1 MELELFLAAILVLGL
16 LVMSVLDFA
25 LGAVN
30 KIALRRITENREGQ
44 QRQLT
49 EALSEARAEV
59 LMVIHITIQT
69 LLVALAVL
77 LTGTFLSFPL
87 PFIVALPLAAATTLI
102 LVLTFRQLVPRAIA
116 LRSPDDVLER
126 LIPLLAIPYFILRPL
141 ARLISTLLNRFHQWD
156 EIDEIETEE
165 EEEASEDE
173 IQAFID
179 AGQEEGI
186 LEQDEGVMIQSIVQF
201 GDKVALEVMTPRT
214 QITAADVA
222 WTFDRFVSQILSSK
236 HSRMPV
242 YRDELDN
249 IEGVIHER
257 DLLRLNRSGGAP
269 DSLRPFLQ
277 PVHFVPET
285 KPIDDL
291 LEEMKSDGQQL
302 VLVVD
307 EYGGVSGLITI
318 EDLLEEIV
326 GEISDSPGAESAK
339 LLDEG
344 RGSYLVPGIT
354 ELDVLDARLGVT
366 AFPDTECTT
375 VSGAV
380 VELFGRLPLSGERIR
395 HERLAIEVV
404 DADRRKVRSLR
415 IRTLASKSG

>member
-1 MELELFLAAILVLGL
+1 MLIEIQLFIAAILVVGL
-16 LVMSVLDFA
+16 FVMSVLDFA
-25 LGAVN
+25 LAGVN
-30 KIALRRITENREGQ
+30 KIALRRITESRQGR

-49 EALSEARAEV
+49 KALGEVRAEV
-59 LMVIHITIQT
+59 LLVIHITIQT

-77 LTGTFLSFPL
+77 LTGTFLGYPL
-87 PFIVALPLAAATTLI
+87 PLFVALLLAMVTTLI
-102 LVLTFRQLVPRAIA
+102 IVLAFRQLVPRAIA
-116 LRSPDDVLER
+116 LRDPDEVLDR
-126 LIPLLAIPYFILRPL
+126 FIPILAIPYFVLRPL
-141 ARLISTLLNRFHQWD
+141 ARLITTMLNRFQQWD
-156 EIDEIETEE
+156 EDETEE
-165 EEEASEDE
+165 EEEASEEE

-222 WTFDRFVSQILSSK
+222 WGFDKFVSEILSTR

-249 IEGVIHER
+249 IEGFIHER
-257 DLLRLNRSGGAP
+257 DLLRLTRSDAP
-269 DSLRPFLQ
+269 PESLRPFLQ

-291 LEEMKSDGQQL
+291 LEEMKSHRKQL

-307 EYGGVSGLITI
+307 EYGGISGLITI

-326 GEISDSPGAESAK
+326 GEISDSPDSDRAK
-339 LLDEG
+339 LVDEG
-344 RGSYLVPGIT
+344 RGSYLVPGAT
-354 ELDVLDARLGVT
+354 ELDVLDTSIGLT
-366 AFPDTECTT
+366 AFPETECTT

-380 VELFGRLPLSGERIR
+380 VELFGRLPLPGERIR
-395 HERLAIEVV
+395 NGELTIEVV

>member
-1 MELELFLAAILVLGL
+1 MELGLFLTAILILGL
-16 LVMSVLDFA
+16 VVMSVLDFA

-30 KIALRRITENREGQ
+30 KIALRRITDNRGGQ

-49 EALSEARAEV
+49 EALAEARAEV

-77 LTGTFLSFPL
+77 LTGTFLSYPL
-87 PFIVALPLAAATTLI
+87 APIAALPLAGASTLI
-102 LVLTFRQLVPRAIA
+102 IVLTFRQLVPRALA
-116 LRSPDDVLER
+116 LRSPDDVLKR
-126 LIPLLAIPYFILRPL
+126 LIPVLAIPYFVLRPL
-141 ARLISTLLNRFHQWD
+141 ARLITTLLNRFNQWD
-156 EIDEIETEE
+156 GIESEE
-165 EEEASEDE
+165 EEEASEEE

-222 WTFDRFVSQILSSK
+222 WTFDKFVSQILSGK

-249 IEGVIHER
+249 IEGFIHER
-257 DLLRLNRSGGAP
+257 DLLRLNRSGGPP

-307 EYGGVSGLITI
+307 EYGGISGLITI

-344 RGSYLVPGIT
+344 RGSYLVPGTT
-354 ELDVLDARLGVT
+354 ELDVLDARLGMT

-395 HERLAIEVV
+395 HDGLAIEVV

>member
-1 MELELFLAAILVLGL
+1 MLIELELVTAAMLVLGL

-25 LGAVN
+25 LATVN
-30 KIALRRITENREGQ
+30 KIALRRVTESRDGRH
-44 QRQLT
+44 RQLT
-49 EALSEARAEV
+49 VALSEARAEV
-59 LMVIHITIQT
+59 LMVVHISIQI

-77 LTGTFLSFPL
+77 LTGIFLSYPL
-87 PFIVALPLAAATTLI
+87 PAIAALLLAAASSLI
-102 LVLTFRQLVPRAIA
+102 LVLAFRQLIPRAIA
-116 LRSPDDVLER
+116 LKSPDDVLER
-126 LIPLLAIPYFILRPL
+126 LIPVLAIPYFVLRPL
-141 ARLISTLLNRFHQWD
+141 ARLITTILNRFQQWD
-156 EIDEIETEE
+156 DIETEE
-165 EEEASEDE
+165 EEEASEEE

-222 WTFDRFVSQILSSK
+222 WGFDRFVSQILSSK

-249 IEGVIHER
+249 IEGFIHER
-257 DLLRLNRSGGAP
+257 DLLRLNRGGEPP
-269 DSLRPFLQ
+269 DNLRPFLH

-291 LEEMKSDGQQL
+291 LDEMKSHRQQL

-307 EYGGVSGLITI
+307 EYGGISGLITI

-326 GEISDSPGAESAK
+326 GEIGDSPDSESAK

-344 RGSYLVPGIT
+344 RGSYLVPGTT
-354 ELDVLDARLGVT
+354 ELDVLDTRLGLT

-380 VELFGRLPLSGERIR
+380 VELFGRLPLPGERIR
-395 HERLAIEVV
+395 HDGLAIEVV
-404 DADRRKVRSLR
+404 DSDRRKVRSLR

>member
-1 MELELFLAAILVLGL
+1 MLIELELFLAAILVLGL
-16 LVMSVLDFA
+16 FVMSVLDFA
-25 LGAVN
+25 LAAVN
-30 KIALRRITENREGQ
+30 KIALRRITESHEGR
-44 QRQLT
+44 QRRLT
-49 EALSEARAEV
+49 SALAEGRTEV
-59 LMVIHITIQT
+59 LMVVHIAIQT
-69 LLVALAVL
+69 LLVSLAVL
-77 LTGTFLSFPL
+77 LTGTFLGYPL
-87 PFIVALPLAAATTLI
+87 PLFAALPLAATTTLI
-102 LVLTFRQLVPRAIA
+102 IVLAFRQLVPRAIA
-116 LRSPDDVLER
+116 LRNPDDVLER
-126 LIPLLAIPYFILRPL
+126 FIPILAVPYFILGPL
-141 ARLISTLLNRFHQWD
+141 ARMITALLNRFQHWD
-156 EIDEIETEE
+156 GNEQEE
-165 EEEASEDE
+165 EEEASEEE

-214 QITAADVA
+214 QITAADVT
-222 WTFDRFVSQILSSK
+222 WDFDRFVSQMLSSK

-249 IEGVIHER
+249 IEGFIHER
-257 DLLRLNRSGGAP
+257 DLLRLNRRGGPP

-291 LEEMKSDGQQL
+291 LGEMRSHKKQL

-307 EYGGVSGLITI
+307 EYGGISGLITI

-326 GEISDSPGAESAK
+326 GEISDSPDSESAK

-344 RGSYLVPGIT
+344 RGSYLVPGTT
-354 ELDVLDARLGVT
+354 ELDVLDTRLGLT
-366 AFPDTECTT
+366 AFPNTECTT

-380 VELFGRLPLSGERIR
+380 VELFGRLPLQGERIR
-395 HERLAIEVV
+395 HDALAIEVV
-404 DADRRKVRSLR
+404 DADRRKLRSLR
-415 IRTLASKSG
+415 IRTFTSKSS

>member
-1 MELELFLAAILVLGL
+1 MLIELQLLIASILALGL
-16 LVMSVLDFA
+16 LVMSVLDFS
-25 LGAVN
+25 LEAVN
-30 KIALRRITENREGQ
+30 KIALRRITDNGEG
-44 QRQLT
+44 RRSRLM
-49 EALSEARAEV
+49 ESLSEARAEV
-59 LMVIHITIQT
+59 LLVVHITIQT
-69 LLVALAVL
+69 LLVVLAVL
-77 LTGTFLSFPL
+77 LTGTFLSLPL
-87 PFIVALPLAAATTLI
+87 PLFAALPLAGVTTLI
-102 LVLTFRQLVPRAIA
+102 IVLVFRQLIPRAIA
-116 LRSPDDVLER
+116 LRSPDEVLER
-126 LIPLLAIPYFILRPL
+126 LIPVLAIPYFILYPL
-141 ARLISTLLNRFHQWD
+141 ARFITTILNRFHQWD
-156 EIDEIETEE
+156 GIEAEE
-165 EEEASEDE
+165 EEEASEEE

-201 GDKVALEVMTPRT
+201 GDKVTLEVMTPRT
-214 QITAADVA
+214 QIIAVDVA
-222 WTFDRFVSQILSSK
+222 WDFDKIVNQVLSSK

-249 IEGVIHER
+249 IEGFIHER
-257 DLLRLNRSGGAP
+257 DLLRLNRQGDAP
-269 DSLRPFLQ
+269 GNVRPFLQ

-291 LEEMKSDGQQL
+291 LEEMKDRGQQL

-318 EDLLEEIV
+318 EDLIEEII
-326 GEISDSPGAESAK
+326 GEISDSPGSETAK

-344 RGSYLVPGIT
+344 RGSYLMPGTT
-354 ELDVLDARLGVT
+354 ELDVLDARLGLI

-380 VELFGRLPLSGERIR
+380 VELFGRLPLPGERIR
-395 HERLAIEVV
+395 HEALAIEVV

-415 IRTLASKSG
+415 IRTLGSGAS

>member
-1 MELELFLAAILVLGL
+1 MLIELQLVIAAVLALGL

-25 LGAVN
+25 LEAVN
-30 KIALRRITENREGQ
+30 KIALRRITDNGEG
-44 QRQLT
+44 RRSRLM
-49 EALSEARAEV
+49 ESLSEARAEV
-59 LMVIHITIQT
+59 LLVVHITIQT
-69 LLVALAVL
+69 LLVVLAVL

-87 PFIVALPLAAATTLI
+87 PLLAALPLAWATTLI
-102 LVLTFRQLVPRAIA
+102 IVLVFRQLVPRAIA

-126 LIPLLAIPYFILRPL
+126 LIPVLAIPYFILYPV
-141 ARLISTLLNRFHQWD
+141 ARLITTILNRFHQWD
-156 EIDEIETEE
+156 DLETEE
-165 EEEASEDE
+165 EEEASEEE

-214 QITAADVA
+214 QIIAVDVD
-222 WTFDRFVSQILSSK
+222 WDFGKIVNQVLSSK

-249 IEGVIHER
+249 IEGFVHER
-257 DLLRLNRSGGAP
+257 DLLRLNRQGDPPGN
-269 DSLRPFLQ
+269 LRPFLQ

-291 LEEMKSDGQQL
+291 LEEMKVRGQQL
-302 VLVVD
+302 VLAVD

-318 EDLLEEIV
+318 EDLIEEIV
-326 GEISDSPGAESAK
+326 GEISDSPDSDTAK

-344 RGSYLVPGIT
+344 RGSFLMPGTT
-354 ELDVLDARLGVT
+354 ELDVLDARLGLT

-380 VELFGRLPLSGERIR
+380 VELFGRLPLPGERIQ
-395 HERLAIEVV
+395 HEALAIEVV

-415 IRTLASKSG
+415 IRTLGSGPG

>member
-1 MELELFLAAILVLGL
+1 MLIQLQLLIAAILALGL

-25 LGAVN
+25 LEAVN
-30 KIALRRITENREGQ
+30 KIALRRITDNGEGK
-44 QRQLT
+44 RSRLM
-49 EALSEARAEV
+49 ESLSEARAEV
-59 LMVIHITIQT
+59 LMVIHMTIQA
-69 LLVALAVL
+69 LLVVLAVL

-87 PFIVALPLAAATTLI
+87 PLVAVLPLAGATTLI
-102 LVLTFRQLVPRAIA
+102 IVLVFRQLVPRAIA
-116 LRSPDDVLER
+116 LRSPDEVLER
-126 LIPLLAIPYFILRPL
+126 LIPVLAIPYFVLHPL
-141 ARLISTLLNRFHQWD
+141 ARFITTILNRIHQWD
-156 EIDEIETEE
+156 DLEAEE
-165 EEEASEDE
+165 EEEASEEE

-201 GDKVALEVMTPRT
+201 GDKVTLEVMTPRT
-214 QITAADVA
+214 QIIAVDIA
-222 WTFDRFVSQILSSK
+222 WDFDKIVNQVLSNK

-249 IEGVIHER
+249 IEGFIHER
-257 DLLRLNRSGGAP
+257 DLLRLNRRGDAP
-269 DSLRPFLQ
+269 GNLRPFLQ

-291 LEEMKSDGQQL
+291 LEEMKDRGQQL

-318 EDLLEEIV
+318 EDLIEEII
-326 GEISDSPGAESAK
+326 GEISDSPGSETAK

-344 RGSYLVPGIT
+344 RGSYLMPGTT
-354 ELDVLDARLGVT
+354 ELDVLDARLGLT

-380 VELFGRLPLSGERIR
+380 VELFGRLPLPGERIR
-395 HERLAIEVV
+395 HEALAIEVV

-415 IRTLASKSG
+415 IRTLGSGSS

>member
-1 MELELFLAAILVLGL
+1 MLIELQLVIAAVLALGL

-25 LGAVN
+25 LEAVN
-30 KIALRRITENREGQ
+30 KIALRRITDNGEG
-44 QRQLT
+44 RRSRLM
-49 EALSEARAEV
+49 ESLSEARAEV
-59 LMVIHITIQT
+59 LLVVHITIQT
-69 LLVALAVL
+69 LLVVLAVL

-87 PFIVALPLAAATTLI
+87 PLLAALPLAWATTLI
-102 LVLTFRQLVPRAIA
+102 IVLVFRQLVPRAIA

-126 LIPLLAIPYFILRPL
+126 LIPVLAIPYFILYPV
-141 ARLISTLLNRFHQWD
+141 ARLITTILNRFHQWD
-156 EIDEIETEE
+156 DLETEE
-165 EEEASEDE
+165 EEEASEEE

-214 QITAADVA
+214 QIIAVDVD
-222 WTFDRFVSQILSSK
+222 WDFDKIVNQVLSSK

-249 IEGVIHER
+249 IEGFVHER
-257 DLLRLNRSGGAP
+257 DLLRLNRQGDPPGN
-269 DSLRPFLQ
+269 LRPFLQ

-291 LEEMKSDGQQL
+291 LEEMKVRGQQL
-302 VLVVD
+302 VLAVD

-318 EDLLEEIV
+318 EDLIEEIV
-326 GEISDSPGAESAK
+326 GEISDSPDSDTAK

-344 RGSYLVPGIT
+344 RGSFLMPGTT
-354 ELDVLDARLGVT
+354 ELDVLDGRLGLT

-380 VELFGRLPLSGERIR
+380 VELFGRLPLPGERIQ
-395 HERLAIEVV
+395 HEALAIEVV

-415 IRTLASKSG
+415 IRTLGSGPG

>member
-1 MELELFLAAILVLGL
+1 MELELFIAAALVLGL

-30 KIALRRITENREGQ
+30 KIALRRITENREGR

-49 EALSEARAEV
+49 EALAEARAEV
-59 LMVIHITIQT
+59 LMVVHITIQT

-77 LTGTFLSFPL
+77 LAGTFLTYPL
-87 PFIVALPLAAATTLI
+87 PFIVALPLAAAMTLI
-102 LVLTFRQLVPRAIA
+102 LVLAFRQLVPRAIA

-126 LIPLLAIPYFILRPL
+126 LIPVLAIPYFILRPL
-141 ARLISTLLNRFHQWD
+141 ARLINTMLNRFQQWD
-156 EIDEIETEE
+156 EIEIEE
-165 EEEASEDE
+165 EEEASEEE

-222 WTFDRFVSQILSSK
+222 WDFDRFVSEILSSK

-249 IEGVIHER
+249 IEGFIHER
-257 DLLRLNRSGGAP
+257 DLLRLNRSAGPP

-277 PVHFVPET
+277 PVHFIPET

-291 LEEMKSDGQQL
+291 LDEMRSHGQQL

-307 EYGGVSGLITI
+307 EYGGISGLITI

-326 GEISDSPGAESAK
+326 GEISDSPDSESAK

-344 RGSYLVPGIT
+344 RGSYLVPGTT
-354 ELDVLDARLGVT
+354 ELDVLDTRLGIT

-380 VELFGRLPLSGERIR
+380 VELFGRLPLPGERIR
-395 HERLAIEVV
+395 HEALAIEVV

>member
-1 MELELFLAAILVLGL
+1 MLIELELFIAATLVLGL

-25 LGAVN
+25 LAAVN
-30 KIALRRITENREGQ
+30 NIALRRITEHREGR

-49 EALSEARAEV
+49 EALAEARAEV
-59 LMVIHITIQT
+59 LMAVHITIQT
-69 LLVALAVL
+69 LLIALAVL
-77 LTGTFLSFPL
+77 LTGTFLSYPL
-87 PFIVALPLAAATTLI
+87 PFFAALPLAAATTLI
-102 LVLTFRQLVPRAIA
+102 IVLAFRQLVPRAIA
-116 LRSPDDVLER
+116 LRSPEDVLER
-126 LIPLLAIPYFILRPL
+126 LIPVLAVPYFVLRPL
-141 ARLISTLLNRFHQWD
+141 ARLITAMLNRFHQWD
-156 EIDEIETEE
+156 EIEAEE
-165 EEEASEDE
+165 EEEASEEE

-186 LEQDEGVMIQSIVQF
+186 LEQDEGAMIQSIVQF

-222 WTFDRFVSQILSSK
+222 WDFDRFVGQILSSK

-249 IEGVIHER
+249 IEGFIHER

-291 LEEMKSDGQQL
+291 LEEMRSHGQQL

-307 EYGGVSGLITI
+307 EYGGISGLITI

-326 GEISDSPGAESAK
+326 GEISDSPGSGSAK

-344 RGSYLVPGIT
+344 RGSYLVPGTT
-354 ELDVLDARLGVT
+354 ELDVLDTRLGRT

-395 HERLAIEVV
+395 HDALAIEVV

>member
-1 MELELFLAAILVLGL
+1 MLIELELFIAATLVLGL

-25 LGAVN
+25 LAAVN
-30 KIALRRITENREGQ
+30 NIALRRITEHREGR

-49 EALSEARAEV
+49 EALAEARAEV
-59 LMVIHITIQT
+59 LMAVHITIQT
-69 LLVALAVL
+69 LLIALAVL
-77 LTGTFLSFPL
+77 LTGTFLSYPL
-87 PFIVALPLAAATTLI
+87 PFFAALPLAAATTLI
-102 LVLTFRQLVPRAIA
+102 IVLAFRQLVPRAIA
-116 LRSPDDVLER
+116 LRSPEDVLER
-126 LIPLLAIPYFILRPL
+126 LIPVLAVPYFVLRPL
-141 ARLISTLLNRFHQWD
+141 ARLITAMLNRFHQWD
-156 EIDEIETEE
+156 EIEAEE
-165 EEEASEDE
+165 EEEASEEE

-186 LEQDEGVMIQSIVQF
+186 LEQDEGAMIQSIVQF

-222 WTFDRFVSQILSSK
+222 WDFDRFVGQILSSK

-249 IEGVIHER
+249 IEGFIHER

-291 LEEMKSDGQQL
+291 LEEMRSHGQQL

-307 EYGGVSGLITI
+307 EYGGISGLITI

-326 GEISDSPGAESAK
+326 GEISDSPDSEQCQASGRRSGK
-339 LLDEG
+339 LSRARHNRTG
-344 RGSYLVPGIT
+344 RVGHTTRPHRLSRHRMHHCQRRRGGTFRALALV
-354 ELDVLDARLGVT
+354 
-366 AFPDTECTT
+366 
-375 VSGAV
+375 
-380 VELFGRLPLSGERIR
+380 
-395 HERLAIEVV
+395 
-404 DADRRKVRSLR
+404 RR
-415 IRTLASKSG
+415 TDPA

>member
-1 MELELFLAAILVLGL
+1 MLIELQLVIAAVLALGL

-25 LGAVN
+25 LEAVN
-30 KIALRRITENREGQ
+30 KIALRRITDNGEG
-44 QRQLT
+44 RRSRLM
-49 EALSEARAEV
+49 ESLSEARAEV
-59 LMVIHITIQT
+59 LLVVHITIQT
-69 LLVALAVL
+69 LLVVLAVL

-87 PFIVALPLAAATTLI
+87 PLLAALPLAWATTLI
-102 LVLTFRQLVPRAIA
+102 IVLVFRQLVPRAIA

-126 LIPLLAIPYFILRPL
+126 LIPVLAIPYFILYPV
-141 ARLISTLLNRFHQWD
+141 ARLITTILNRFHQWD
-156 EIDEIETEE
+156 DLETEE
-165 EEEASEDE
+165 EEEASEEE

-214 QITAADVA
+214 QIIAVDVD
-222 WTFDRFVSQILSSK
+222 WDFDKIVNQVLSSK

-249 IEGVIHER
+249 IEGFVHER
-257 DLLRLNRSGGAP
+257 DLLRLNRQGDPPGN
-269 DSLRPFLQ
+269 LRPFLQ

-291 LEEMKSDGQQL
+291 LEEMKVRGQQL
-302 VLVVD
+302 VLAVD

-318 EDLLEEIV
+318 EDLIEEIV
-326 GEISDSPGAESAK
+326 GEISDSPDSDTAK

-344 RGSYLVPGIT
+344 RGSFLMPGTT
-354 ELDVLDARLGVT
+354 ELDVLDARLGLT

-380 VELFGRLPLSGERIR
+380 VELFGRLPLPGERIQ
-395 HERLAIEVV
+395 HEALAIEVV

-415 IRTLASKSG
+415 IRTLGSGPG

>member
-1 MELELFLAAILVLGL
+1 MLIELELLTVAILALGL

-25 LGAVN
+25 LAGVN
-30 KIALRRITENREGQ
+30 KIALRRITENREG
-44 QRQLT
+44 RQGQLM
-49 EALSEARAEV
+49 ESLADARAEV
-59 LMVIHITIQT
+59 LMLIHITIQT
-69 LLVALAVL
+69 LLVVLAVL
-77 LTGTFLSFPL
+77 LTGTFLTYPL
-87 PFIVALPLAAATTLI
+87 PLFAALPLAVVTTLVI
-102 LVLTFRQLVPRAIA
+102 VLVCRQLVPRAIA
-116 LRSPDDVLER
+116 LRNPDDVLER
-126 LIPLLAIPYFILRPL
+126 LIPVLTIPYFALHPL
-141 ARLISTLLNRFHQWD
+141 VRLITAMLLRFHQWD
-156 EIDEIETEE
+156 EIEAEE
-165 EEEASEDE
+165 EEEVSEKE

-214 QITAADVA
+214 QIIAADVT
-222 WTFDRFVSQILSSK
+222 WDFDKIVGQILSCQ

-242 YRDELDN
+242 YRDQLDN
-249 IEGVIHER
+249 IEGFIHER
-257 DLLRLNRSGGAP
+257 DLLRLTRKGQPP
-269 DSLRPFLQ
+269 DNLRPFLQ

-285 KPIDDL
+285 QPIDDL
-291 LEEMKSDGQQL
+291 LEEMKSHEQQL

-307 EYGGVSGLITI
+307 EYGGISGLLTI

-326 GEISDSPGAESAK
+326 GEISDSPGSETAK

-344 RGSYLVPGIT
+344 RGSYLVPGAT
-354 ELDVLDARLGVT
+354 ELDVLNQRLGIT

-380 VELFGRLPLSGERIR
+380 VELFGRLPLPGERIR
-395 HERLAIEVV
+395 HDALEIEVV

-415 IRTLASKSG
+415 VRTHAAKSN

>member
-1 MELELFLAAILVLGL
+1 MELELLLAAILVLGL
-16 LVMSVLDFA
+16 FVMSLLDFA

-30 KIALRRITENREGQ
+30 KIALRRITENRGGQ

-49 EALSEARAEV
+49 EALAEARAEV
-59 LMVIHITIQT
+59 LMVVHITIQT

-77 LTGTFLSFPL
+77 LTGTFLSYPL
-87 PFIVALPLAAATTLI
+87 VPIVALPLAGATTLI
-102 LVLTFRQLVPRAIA
+102 IVLTFRQLVPRALA
-116 LRSPDDVLER
+116 LRSPDEVLER
-126 LIPLLAIPYFILRPL
+126 LIPVLAIPYFILRPL
-141 ARLISTLLNRFHQWD
+141 ARTITTLLNRFNQWD
-156 EIDEIETEE
+156 EIESEE
-165 EEEASEDE
+165 EEEASEEE

-249 IEGVIHER
+249 IEGLIHER

-291 LEEMKSDGQQL
+291 LEEMKADGQQL

-307 EYGGVSGLITI
+307 EYGGISGLITI

-326 GEISDSPGAESAK
+326 GEISDSPGSESAK

-344 RGSYLVPGIT
+344 RGSYLVPGTT
-354 ELDVLDARLGVT
+354 ELDVLDTRLGIT

-395 HERLAIEVV
+395 HEGLEIEVV